1 MMFSSNNF
9 NNCRPKKDKPN
20 AGPISRYSCGNATNM
35 PARGKNKRHKAK
47 ACRNNVNTTK
57 TGINCQLN
65 GELEKYPGE
74 MFTIKNG

>member
-1 MMFSSNNF
+1 MFIF
-9 NNCRPKKDKPN
+9 NNLKTYRPKKDKLN

-35 PARGKNKRHKAK
+35 SARGKNKRQKAK
-47 ACRNNVNTTK
+47 ACRNNVNITK

-65 GELEKYPGE
+65 GELEKYPRK